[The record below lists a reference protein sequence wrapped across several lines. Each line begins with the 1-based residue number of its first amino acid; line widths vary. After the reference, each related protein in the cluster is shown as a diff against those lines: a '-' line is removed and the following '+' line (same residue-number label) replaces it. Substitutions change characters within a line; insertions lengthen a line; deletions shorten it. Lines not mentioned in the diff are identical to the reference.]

1 MNEDMKEKLNTDA
14 EKEEGLSQ
22 EKFADL
28 FKSLSDAHINDM
40 LERAGLSED
49 TPEAEPIEA
58 ASEPENPDTAAAAS
72 GGNLEPEHISHI
84 LKMLGED
91 VVNEMLADAGLSKED
106 LPDDETPADGKTDE
120 ASAAGTDSGSVAA
133 PEVKAD
139 SEAGTEAAVVKS
151 PGKRKKRFSKKR
163 FLLLSI
169 FIGIILLLFAVN
181 QISNNITLNSEDP
194 IQYSEETDEISA
206 LEGTLIV
213 NNVRVAVPTDGSENY
228 SISYSW
234 AEDDEKYPSVPKS
247 ITAVYSDKEGNK
259 LYTISL
265 YRSGLISKKELPK
278 GKKVS
283 TWFNDWE
290 TVTEGDILQN
300 PLKSGDINGFYIYPQ
315 MNEEGTAPTSDYNN
329 YSYYFVINGKNNVS
343 EYVLEGVCIDENS
356 AAAFPGIMDEC
367 IKNIKVK

>member
-14 EKEEGLSQ
+14 DKEEGLSQ

-40 LERAGLSED
+40 LER
-49 TPEAEPIEA
+49 
-58 ASEPENPDTAAAAS
+58 
-72 GGNLEPEHISHI
+72 
-84 LKMLGED
+84 
-91 VVNEMLADAGLSKED
+91 AGLSKED

-139 SEAGTEAAVVKS
+139 SEAEAGTEAAAVKS

-163 FLLLSI
+163 FLLLAI

-278 GKKVS
+278 GKKAS

-290 TVTEGDILQN
+290 TVTEGDVLQN